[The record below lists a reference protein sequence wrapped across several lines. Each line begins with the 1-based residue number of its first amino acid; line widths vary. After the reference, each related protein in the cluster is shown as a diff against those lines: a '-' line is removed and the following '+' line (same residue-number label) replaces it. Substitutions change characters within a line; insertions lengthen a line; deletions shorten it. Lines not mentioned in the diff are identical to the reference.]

1 MSIPLARI
9 ADTFSRM
16 TYFGRT
22 MHMVVMSWKKRPD
35 LVVSVMPSC
44 RPATEMS
51 VHGNPAEITEAEYG
65 SAL

>member
-1 MSIPLARI
+1 MSIPLLRI

-16 TYFGRT
+16 MYFGRT
-22 MHMVVMSWKKRPD
+22 MRMVVMSWKKRPD

-51 VHGNPAEITEAEYG
+51 VHGNPPQITSAEYG